1 MNLYLH
7 KKITTFVIIDI
18 QTRMSTFQITLDKRP
33 IFLLAC
39 SIPELQPVF
48 ASFKCNGFGHIIN
61 PNSWLSK
68 IKVTCISCG
77 KSSRINLLMIELFPT
92 DLFPSRTIL
101 IFLGLGK
108 FCIMEYCVNSDY
120 KLSNTALGL
129 KLDQTLGTFI
139 G

>member
-18 QTRMSTFQITLDKRP
+18 QTGMGTFQITLNKRP

-39 SIPELQPVF
+39 SIPELQSIF

-61 PNSWLSK
+61 SNSWLN
-68 IKVTCISCG
+68 KVKSTCISWG

-120 KLSNTALGL
+120 KLSNTAFGL
-129 KLDQTLGTFI
+129 KLGRKS
-139 G
+139 GSS